1 MIETEKTAPP
11 KTIDEYL
18 IDLPENVQ
26 GALENLRTIFHAQAP
41 GLEEKISY
49 GIPTFNWKGKHC
61 IGFAAFKNHCS
72 LFVMSGSLLS
82 HFQEETKQYKQ
93 SKSGIHFTVENP
105 LPEELVRKLLSVR
118 VQEIEILLKK

>member
-1 MIETEKTAPP
+1 MTKTEKTAPP

-18 IDLPENVQ
+18 IDFPEDIQ
-26 GALENLRTIFHAQAP
+26 EALEDLRKFFHAQAP
-41 GLEEKISY
+41 GLQETISY

-82 HFQEETKQYKQ
+82 RFQEETKGYKQ
-93 SKSGIHFTVENP
+93 SKSGIHFTVEKP
-105 LPEELVRKLLSVR
+105 LPEDLVQKLLSAR
-118 VQEIEILLKK
+118 VHEIEALVKK